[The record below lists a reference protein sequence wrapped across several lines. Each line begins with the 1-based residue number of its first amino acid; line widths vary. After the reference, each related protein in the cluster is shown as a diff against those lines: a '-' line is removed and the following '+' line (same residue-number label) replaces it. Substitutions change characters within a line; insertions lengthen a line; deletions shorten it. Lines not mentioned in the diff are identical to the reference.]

1 MMQLHIINIW
11 QSTLLASQTDS
22 RWVARWK
29 SSRQGFLFLN
39 VQRAIKQTRNGVGI
53 FLSTSHSTT
62 AFEVCSC
69 LSLAIVWRCIH
80 LLGLGSST
88 LAGEGKSTDRRT
100 FPQVFFSTYGIVTT
114 NLAIMQN
121 FNEEILDDPLNLRIP
136 CILFHHCK
144 YHTK

>member
-1 MMQLHIINIW
+1 M
-11 QSTLLASQTDS
+11 
-22 RWVARWK
+22 ARWK

-39 VQRAIKQTRNGVGI
+39 VQRAIKQPRNGVGI

-100 FPQVFFSTYGIVTT
+100 FPQVFFSTYGIVAT
-114 NLAIMQN
+114 NLAFLQN
-121 FNEEILDDPLNLRIP
+121 FDEEILDDPWNLRIIQSNCAHVP
-136 CILFHHCK
+136 APDPKASPFEIRRMRPRNLYLK
-144 YHTK
+144 AV